1 MSEDHARFS
10 PSTLLLIEQVVRLGK
25 GLIKALEALAR
36 EQRERESRESRPA
49 SHT

>member
-1 MSEDHARFS
+1 MSEYAKFS

-36 EQRERESRESRPA
+36 EQREREEREAQRP
-49 SHT
+49 TRT